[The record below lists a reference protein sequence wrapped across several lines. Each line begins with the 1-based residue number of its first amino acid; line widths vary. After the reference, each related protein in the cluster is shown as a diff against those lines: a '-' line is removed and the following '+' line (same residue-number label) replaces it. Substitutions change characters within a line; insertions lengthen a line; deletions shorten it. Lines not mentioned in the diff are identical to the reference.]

1 MKVSTRVVSG
11 YAVFLALLSAVLTYQ
26 TIVIH
31 QMRSI
36 NRDLSSVS
44 FQAALSSVQLIRD
57 RDLVEEYS
65 KKFFVSRDP
74 DYLARLREYQR
85 DFETTLGTIRSRAR
99 SANEQAAILLLVNTW
114 QQFKSEIDGQLS
126 DPEPAGGAPFPTGLD
141 NQINQLG
148 AQAAAV
154 HQATLRAIESEVERS
169 RMTGRYSGRVTW
181 FAALGALAL
190 SGVVSFFIMRS
201 VLMPLR
207 HLARGTRAIAEGDF
221 SYRLDASRKD
231 EFAQL
236 AADFNAMAR
245 RLDEL
250 DQMKRDFVSH
260 VSHEIKSPLAS
271 MRETTELLLDGIPG
285 PLSERQRRLL
295 ELHLKSN
302 QRLSSMIGNLLDL
315 SRMEAGVMEY
325 ELRSQDLAPLLQTA
339 VAEFEVQA
347 RERNIEIK
355 CSVPQT
361 PMVVQ
366 CDEDRIIQ
374 VFANL
379 IGNAIKFSPPTS
391 AIEVHAEPT
400 AEIPS
405 GTPSG
410 FRRRRSSTLEDG
422 AYVLVS
428 IWDSGPGVPDA
439 DKKKIFEKFHQVKL
453 GVKLPGQGVGLGLAI
468 CRTIVDAHHGAIWVE
483 DNPRGGSAFRL
494 LLRSGSTGEGVRR
507 GESSPI

>member
-11 YAVFLALLSAVLTYQ
+11 YAVLLALLSAVLAYQ

-44 FQAALSSVQLIRD
+44 FQATLSSLQLIRD

-65 KKFFVSRDP
+65 KKFFVGRDP

-85 DFETTLGTIRSRAR
+85 DFETTLDTIRSRAN
-99 SANEQAAILLLVNTW
+99 SPNEQAAISLLTKAW
-114 QQFKSEIDGQLS
+114 QQFKSELDSQLAN
-126 DPEPAGGAPFPTGLD
+126 PEPSRGAPFPAGLD
-141 NQINQLG
+141 AELEQLTM
-148 AQAAAV
+148 QATAV
-154 HQATLRAIESEVERS
+154 HQATLRAIESEVERF
-169 RMTGRYSGRVTW
+169 RMTGRYSGRVTRT
-181 FAALGALAL
+181 AALGALAL
-190 SGVVSFFIMRS
+190 SCLVSFFIVRS
-201 VLMPLR
+201 VLMPLSQ
-207 HLARGTRAIAEGDF
+207 LARGTRAIAEGDF
-221 SYRLDASRKD
+221 SYRLGVSKKD

-236 AADFNAMAR
+236 ATDFNIMAR
-245 RLDEL
+245 RLEEL

-285 PLSERQRRLL
+285 PLTDRQRRLL

-325 ELRSQDLAPLLQTA
+325 ELRNQDLLPLLQSA
-339 VAEFEVQA
+339 IAEFEVQA
-347 RERNIEIK
+347 RERRIEIK

-361 PMVVQ
+361 PLVVQ
-366 CDEDRIIQ
+366 CDEDRIMQ

-379 IGNAIKFSPPTS
+379 IGNAVKFSPPSS
-391 AIEVHAEPT
+391 AIEVHAET
-400 AEIPS
+400 ATDVPS
-405 GTPSG
+405 GAPSG
-410 FRRRRSSTLEDG
+410 FRPVRFSSAENGTF
-422 AYVLVS
+422 ALVS

-453 GVKLPGQGVGLGLAI
+453 GVKLPGQGVGLGLSI
-468 CRTIVDAHHGAIWVE
+468 CRTIVDAHHGAVWVE
-483 DNPRGGSAFRL
+483 DNPRGGSVFRL
-494 LLRSGSTGEGVRR
+494 LLASGTSGEGVRR

>member
-11 YAVFLALLSAVLTYQ
+11 YAVFLALLSAVLAYQ

-31 QMRSI
+31 QMRTI
-36 NRDLSSVS
+36 NRELSGVS
-44 FQAALSSVQLIRD
+44 FQAALSSLQLIRD

-65 KKFFVSRDP
+65 KKFFVRRDP
-74 DYLARLREYQR
+74 DYLALLREYQR
-85 DFETTLGTIRSRAR
+85 DFETTLQAMRSKA
-99 SANEQAAILLLVNTW
+99 SSTPEQAAISNLTWTW
-114 QQFKSEIDGQLS
+114 QRFTAELDSQLE
-126 DPEPAGGAPFPTGLD
+126 DPEPAHGAPFPANLD
-141 NQINQLG
+141 AELDQLTT
-148 AQAAAV
+148 QAAAV
-154 HQATLRAIESEVERS
+154 HQATLRAIEAEVERS

-181 FAALGALAL
+181 SAALSALIMSCL
-190 SGVVSFFIMRS
+190 VSFFIVRS

-207 HLARGTRAIAEGDF
+207 QLARGTRAIADGDF
-221 SYRLDASRKD
+221 SYRLDVSKKD

-236 AADFNAMAR
+236 ASDYNTMAR
-245 RLDEL
+245 RLEEL

-285 PLSERQRRLL
+285 PLTDRQKRLL

-325 ELRSQDLAPLLQTA
+325 ELRNQDLLPLLQA
-339 VAEFEVQA
+339 AIAEFEVQA
-347 RERNIEIK
+347 REKQIEIR
-355 CSVPQT
+355 CSLPQ
-361 PMVVQ
+361 PPLLVQ
-366 CDEDRIIQ
+366 CDEGRIMQ

-379 IGNAIKFSPPTS
+379 IGNAIKFSPHSS
-391 AIEVHAEPT
+391 AIEVQVESKAD
-400 AEIPS
+400 IPE
-405 GTPSG
+405 GAPPG
-410 FRRRRSSTLEDG
+410 FRRHRFSPADDG
-422 AYVLVS
+422 AYALVS

-468 CRTIVDAHHGAIWVE
+468 CRTIVDAHHGAVWVE
-483 DNPRGGSAFRL
+483 DNPRGGSVFRL
-494 LLRSGSTGEGVRR
+494 LLASGTGGEDIRR
-507 GESSPI
+507 GESLPI

>member
-1 MKVSTRVVSG
+1 
-11 YAVFLALLSAVLTYQ
+11 
-26 TIVIH
+26 
-31 QMRSI
+31 
-36 NRDLSSVS
+36 
-44 FQAALSSVQLIRD
+44 
-57 RDLVEEYS
+57 
-65 KKFFVSRDP
+65 
-74 DYLARLREYQR
+74 
-85 DFETTLGTIRSRAR
+85 
-99 SANEQAAILLLVNTW
+99 
-114 QQFKSEIDGQLS
+114 
-126 DPEPAGGAPFPTGLD
+126 
-141 NQINQLG
+141 
-148 AQAAAV
+148 
-154 HQATLRAIESEVERS
+154 
-169 RMTGRYSGRVTW
+169 MTGRYSGRVTW

-190 SGVVSFFIMRS
+190 SGVVSFFIVRS

-245 RLDEL
+245 RLEEL

-422 AYVLVS
+422 AYALVS